1 MEIILVWRFKM
12 KVIVDRIVDNF
23 LVVELPDKSLGQ
35 ISLSLVP
42 NVKEGDVIELN
53 ILKKDTN
60 DRKVSIEKLM
70 NDVFK

>member
-1 MEIILVWRFKM
+1 M
-12 KVIVDRIVDNF
+12 
-23 LVVELPDKSLGQ
+23 ELPDKSLGQ

-70 NDVFK
+70 NDVLNN